1 MKVALVSLGCSRTLV
16 DSEVA
21 LGGLAGHGWTVV
33 PDVEGADVAIVNT
46 CGFIQEAKEESIE
59 TILRL
64 CELKKKGK
72 LGAVVVLGCLAQR
85 YGKEIAEEIREAD
98 AVVGTNNYGD
108 LAKIL
113 TTLKIGTRR
122 AAPLHKPPQKIFRV
136 DPKPY
141 YLLDENTP
149 RYSLTPDYFA
159 YVKISEGCINACS
172 YCVIPQMKGA
182 HRSRPVE
189 SIVNEVRVLAKQKK
203 LSEINLVGQ
212 DTAAYGFDRDRT
224 FQLPRLLDE
233 LAGLKLIPWIRLL
246 YAHPGH
252 VTEELIDVIAR
263 HPSLCKYVDFPI
275 EHSHDAMLKRMNRGV
290 TREKMDWGLRKMRR
304 RIPGVGIRTT
314 LIVGFPGE
322 TEEEFEDLLRFLK
335 EHRFDRLGAFKF
347 SAEEGARAFKMDGQ
361 IPEPL
366 KQERYDRVME
376 LQQGISRSLNENWI
390 GRTTA
395 VLVEEKEEG
404 EDAVYRGRTERD
416 APEVDGQVIVHSEKT
431 LSPGQFVDVRITDA
445 LEYDLIGEAE

>member
-21 LGGLAGHGWTVV
+21 LGGLVREGYTAV
-33 PDVEGADVAIVNT
+33 PNVEDADVAIVNT
-46 CGFIQEAKEESIE
+46 CGFIEEAKAESIE

-85 YGKEIAEEIREAD
+85 YGPELQKEIREVD
-98 AVVGTNNYGD
+98 AIIGTNNYGD
-108 LAKIL
+108 LAKL
-113 TTLKIGTRR
+113 LEGLK
-122 AAPLHKPPQKIFRV
+122 KKKKVYRV
-136 DPKPY
+136 EPKPY

-172 YCVIPQMKGA
+172 YCVIPKMKGP
-182 HRSRPVE
+182 HRSRPIE
-189 SIVNEVRVLAKQKK
+189 SILNEIRLLASQKK

-224 FQLPRLLDE
+224 FQLPKLLDE
-233 LAGLKLIPWIRLL
+233 IAELNLVPWLRLL

-252 VTEELIDVIAR
+252 VSEELIDVIAR

-275 EHSHDAMLKRMNRGV
+275 EHSHDAMLVRMNRGV
-290 TREKMDWGLRKMRR
+290 TRQKMEWGIRTLRKK
-304 RIPGVGIRTT
+304 IPSVSIRTT

-322 TEEEFEDLLRFLK
+322 TEEEFRDLLSFL
-335 EHRFDRLGAFKF
+335 EETRFDRLGAFKF
-347 SAEEGARAFKMDGQ
+347 SAEEGARAYSMADQ
-361 IPEPL
+361 IPDTL
-366 KQERYDRVME
+366 KQERYDAVMA
-376 LQQGISRSLNENWI
+376 LQQKISEEINESWI
-390 GRTTA
+390 GRDVP
-395 VLVEEKEEG
+395 VLIEEKDPG
-404 EDAVYRGRTERD
+404 EPDVYHGRTERD
-416 APEVDGQVIVHSEKT
+416 APEVDGQVIVHCQRT
-431 LSPGQFVDVRITDA
+431 LEPGQFVSARITDA
-445 LEYDLIGEAE
+445 LEYDLVGEVG